1 MRFIDSNVFIYV
13 IVQSPKNLYEVCW
26 RILERVEE
34 GEESI
39 VSLAVIQE
47 VVDWLEYNNRRREV
61 EAFITALNSY
71 PTLRK
76 VSNVWWDFVEALSD
90 MEKYNMD
97 FVDALIL
104 QIMKRE
110 NVREIYSNDLDFDRV
125 DWVKRI
131 FQ

>member
-13 IVQSPKNLYEVCW
+13 LVQSPKNLYEACK
-26 RILERVEE
+26 RILERVED
-34 GEESI
+34 GEETM

-71 PTLRK
+71 QTLRK

-90 MEKYNMD
+90 MEKHNVD

-110 NVREIYSNDLDFDRV
+110 NVREIYSNDLDFDGV